1 MELKRSQS
9 LLKTERAEHS
19 VTSQEALLNAVESRW
34 DDMSQQV
41 LDKHL
46 KRLQNTSI
54 LTNDLTLFTQL
65 VYQKHFHFKGAVCK
79 QGPSV
84 GLTCKTNEVLS
95 QSQ

>member
-1 MELKRSQS
+1 M
-9 LLKTERAEHS
+9 
-19 VTSQEALLNAVESRW
+19 TSQEALLNAVESRW

-54 LTNDLTLFTQL
+54 LTNDLAHFTQL

-79 QGPSV
+79 RGPPV
-84 GLTCKTNEVLS
+84 GLTRKTNGWQS